1 MVIFHLNDPMQ
12 DIFPI
17 RRALTT
23 LIGNISFKIIY
34 LFTADFCAGK
44 KGGDYADPSNPSG
57 YISCSGGIT
66 YERNCPA
73 GLVWNDTKKI
83 CDWAQKG
90 QDAKAAYR
98 PPEPVKLAQLPVK
111 PKQN

>member
-12 DIFPI
+12 DIFFLPI
-17 RRALTT
+17 RQALTT
-23 LIGNISFKIIY
+23 LIGNISVRIIY

-44 KGGDYADPSNPSG
+44 KDGDYADPSNPSG

-66 YERNCPA
+66 YRRKCPA

-83 CDWAQKG
+83 CYWA
-90 QDAKAAYR
+90 
-98 PPEPVKLAQLPVK
+98 
-111 PKQN
+111 PKREGRKSSV